1 MLRRPALTLASLA
14 LVAALTSCGSSGSDT
29 SDTSDISSTGA
40 PSTAVA
46 DGAMTTTGGDAA
58 TSEASAGTGAVTL
71 VDGPAQAERTITL
84 HADGTFEPDELT
96 VAVGEVVT
104 FEAAADAGTH
114 AVTFDGSDS
123 YTITGGLTES
133 FTIDEPGTYTASD
146 LVGDARATIT
156 VTG

>member
-14 LVAALTSCGSSGSDT
+14 LVAALTSCGSSGSDA
-29 SDTSDISSTGA
+29 SDTSSTGA
-40 PSTAVA
+40 PSTTAAA
-46 DGAMTTTGGDAA
+46 DAATTTTGGEAA
-58 TSEASAGTGAVTL
+58 TSEASAGTGAITL
-71 VDGPAQAERTITL
+71 VDGPAPAERTITL